1 MARLCRAS
9 LTGVGEMGSVE
20 QGQRIAVYVG
30 SFDPLHLGH
39 RDVARR
45 AARVFDRVI
54 FAVSTVA
61 GSKMPLF
68 SGAERVALARA
79 ALVDIPNVVVDSYP
93 DLTVDY
99 ARRAGAIAIVKGVRT
114 VADYEVELQQAHMN
128 GALAPEIESVFFM
141 TSPQHVF
148 FSSSLIKQVA
158 LAGGDVSGMVP
169 AEVERALRQRRDER
183 Q

>member
-1 MARLCRAS
+1 MGADARAER
-9 LTGVGEMGSVE
+9 V
-20 QGQRIAVYVG
+20 AVYVG

-39 RDVARR
+39 CDVARR

-54 FAVSTVA
+54 FAISTA
-61 GSKMPLF
+61 TGSKQPLF
-68 SGAERVALARA
+68 SGPERIALARA
-79 ALVDIPNVVVDSYP
+79 ALADIPNVVVDSYP
-93 DLTVDY
+93 ELTVDY

-114 VADYEVELQQAHMN
+114 VADYEYELQQAHMN
-128 GALAPEIESVFFM
+128 SALAPGIESVFFM
-141 TSPQHVF
+141 TSPQYVF

-169 AEVERALRQRRDER
+169 ADVERALRQRRDER